1 MKIKFNSGDDF
12 PLNKSLKFHVMIIFI
27 RSVFEEGAKLYP
39 QVFQTP
45 LCITYKN
52 AAIQMFQKELTLLKQ
67 VYQKNVSFVI
77 IGILKML
84 DLDLNHIFAINA
96 MMF

>member
-1 MKIKFNSGDDF
+1 MKIKFNSDDDF
-12 PLNKSLKFHVMIIFI
+12 PLNKSLKFHVMTIFI

-39 QVFQTP
+39 QVFQTT

-67 VYQKNVSFVI
+67 VYQKNVSLVI

-84 DLDLNHIFAINA
+84 DLDLNQIFAINA

>member
-39 QVFQTP
+39 QVF
-45 LCITYKN
+45 
-52 AAIQMFQKELTLLKQ
+52 
-67 VYQKNVSFVI
+67 
-77 IGILKML
+77 
-84 DLDLNHIFAINA
+84 
-96 MMF
+96 